1 MAPSSGICDA
11 GARGV
16 PAPGPVPDWTS
27 RFRENGPVVR
37 DSWCR
42 EGRLDG
48 EAASREVTRTVGL
61 RAGGCSQAPFVA
73 LIHAVGRS
81 AALCV
86 WVASWSRDVPRR
98 RAWMVPGMVVRHNM
112 VVRGGS
118 WELWRTVRAGN
129 TGNRGFHGDRGG
141 TPLHNRLSGTC
152 RGAEP
157 DGTRDAGCGVWDT
170 GRGDGDLA
178 PHAPATSTLETTGPT
193 TEPTSPTATNGIGS
207 RRDHPPALHAPS
219 RQREKD
225 TRDGPAHATSR
236 QREEKVPIA
245 L

>member
-1 MAPSSGICDA
+1 MPGGTAGRGSGFPGGDADGRPSGRWMFSSSVRRADPCRGTLCGI
-11 GARGV
+11 V
-16 PAPGPVPDWTS
+16 
-27 RFRENGPVVR
+27 
-37 DSWCR
+37 
-42 EGRLDG
+42 
-48 EAASREVTRTVGL
+48 
-61 RAGGCSQAPFVA
+61 
-73 LIHAVGRS
+73 
-81 AALCV
+81 CV
-86 WVASWSRDVPRR
+86 WVVSWSRDVPRR
-98 RAWMVPGMVVRHNM
+98 RAGMVPGMVVRHNM

-219 RQREKD
+219 RQREED
-225 TRDGPAHATSR
+225 TRDGSEHATSR

>member
-1 MAPSSGICDA
+1 MPW
-11 GARGV
+11 GA
-16 PAPGPVPDWTS
+16 
-27 RFRENGPVVR
+27 
-37 DSWCR
+37 
-42 EGRLDG
+42 
-48 EAASREVTRTVGL
+48 L
-61 RAGGCSQAPFVA
+61 R
-73 LIHAVGRS
+73 H
-81 AALCV
+81 CV

-98 RAWMVPGMVVRHNM
+98 RAGMVPGMVVRHNM

-207 RRDHPPALHAPS
+207 RRDHPPALHAPLPPTGE
-219 RQREKD
+219 RHEGRARA
-225 TRDGPAHATSR
+225 RDLPPAGGESSYSPIVQNASCNSPPTYTL
-236 QREEKVPIA
+236 QCEPVPSA
-245 L
+245 RLPHPGRMAGL